1 MAGSVG
7 GRLGQALRSSTYAD
21 FREGQPTLVNIVAVS
36 GSASSDLRCQRLS
49 DEWKPG
55 HGFVRTRK
63 DFVRIPKR
71 SDLQ

>member
-1 MAGSVG
+1 M
-7 GRLGQALRSSTYAD
+7 L
-21 FREGQPTLVNIVAVS
+21 
-36 GSASSDLRCQRLS
+36 SSDLRCQRLS

-63 DFVRIPKR
+63 GFARTRKGFARTRKGFARTRKGFIRIPKR